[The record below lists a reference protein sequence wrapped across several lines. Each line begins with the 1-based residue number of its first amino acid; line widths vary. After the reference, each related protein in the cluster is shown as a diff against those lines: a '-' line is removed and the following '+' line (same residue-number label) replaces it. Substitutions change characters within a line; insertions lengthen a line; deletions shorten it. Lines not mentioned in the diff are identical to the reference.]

1 MIETLFIILCLLLSL
16 VLMVLYLRRYARRY
30 QNNTPFLTPVS
41 DGKHI
46 VPFGV
51 MQMRCLA
58 EHQSERP
65 DDKQS
70 SESSENN

>member
-1 MIETLFIILCLLLSL
+1 MIETLFIIFCILLFL
-16 VLMVLYLRRYARRY
+16 VLIALYLRRYARRY

-41 DGKHI
+41 DGKRV

-51 MQMRCLA
+51 MQVRYLA
-58 EHQSERP
+58 EHQSERS

-70 SESSENN
+70 SESSEND